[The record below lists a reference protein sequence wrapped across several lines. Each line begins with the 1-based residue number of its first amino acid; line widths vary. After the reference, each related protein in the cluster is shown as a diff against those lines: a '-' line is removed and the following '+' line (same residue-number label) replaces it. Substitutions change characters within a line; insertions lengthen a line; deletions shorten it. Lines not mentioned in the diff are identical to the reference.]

1 MKNVI
6 VSECVWVCEKIIA
19 RTSFLIKK
27 YAWLVSNVRE
37 RCKEEA
43 VKICERIDVQ
53 LLRAE
58 PAPIGRLFFSFR
70 PVEIKNHSWHFRMSL
85 QESHRTLNLVNRLIR
100 PSAYLFQHCAATNHA
115 NKYPQAWADSEAA
128 MTTATLIRWAAR
140 RSTLLILNAC
150 CVRRTDSRWQQWQ
163 QWRQWLPRPPQWPGS
178 SKGNCRRATGREQE
192 RGWGGMGCWQR
203 LRTDPSMFAYS
214 FINFVS

>member
-1 MKNVI
+1 MYKYMYIYIYIYIYQRIARPVLKNVQCENKI
-6 VSECVWVCEKIIA
+6 VLQFNEKCHCVWVCVWVCEKIIA

-58 PAPIGRLFFSFR
+58 PAPIGRSIFYYFR
-70 PVEIKNHSWHFRMSL
+70 RVEIKNHSWHFRMSL
-85 QESHRTLNLVNRLIR
+85 QEFYRTLNLVNRLIR
-100 PSAYLFQHCAATNHA
+100 PSAYLFQLCAATNHA

-128 MTTATLIRWAAR
+128 MTTARW
-140 RSTLLILNAC
+140 
-150 CVRRTDSRWQQWQ
+150 
-163 QWRQWLPRPPQWPGS
+163 
-178 SKGNCRRATGREQE
+178 
-192 RGWGGMGCWQR
+192 
-203 LRTDPSMFAYS
+203 
-214 FINFVS
+214 